1 MFDPFP
7 VTATVDRRRLLE
19 ILDVVADAARALEA
33 ADGDPE
39 LVGALR
45 ASIAELSLDVE
56 VAELFLGAVATP
68 ADPVG
73 TLETQLGHLER
84 RHVDERE
91 HYHAALADHDA
102 AVPVTCHH
110 CGATLRARFF
120 GRGWIH
126 PRSDCPFTGNP
137 RPADRRTN
145 ADITV
150 RVAPDPRPKVT
161 RSGRDLV
168 VTLARPDYLS
178 GVSLA
183 VAVPV
188 AAARRWAVDLFSEVR
203 QALAEA
209 EPANRQRNPSA
220 RA

>member
-1 MFDPFP
+1 VFDPFP
-7 VTATVDRRRLLE
+7 VTATVDRRRLIE
-19 ILDVVADAARALEA
+19 ILDVVADAARTLEA
-33 ADGDPE
+33 TDSDPE
-39 LVGALR
+39 LVSALR

-56 VAELFLGAVATP
+56 VAELFLGAMATP
-68 ADPVG
+68 ADPIG

-102 AVPVTCHH
+102 AAPVTCHH

-126 PRSDCPFTGNP
+126 PRTDCPFTGNP

-150 RVAPDPRPKVT
+150 RVAPDHRPKVN
-161 RSGRDLV
+161 RSGRNLV

-178 GVSLA
+178 GVSLT

-188 AAARRWAVDLFSEVR
+188 AAARRWALDLFSEVGR
-203 QALAEA
+203 ALTDAER
-209 EPANRQRNPSA
+209 ANSHK
-220 RA
+220 

>member
-1 MFDPFP
+1 VFDPFP
-7 VTATVDRRRLLE
+7 VTATVDRRRLIE

-33 ADGDPE
+33 TDGDPE
-39 LVGALR
+39 LVSALH
-45 ASIAELSLDVE
+45 ASIAELILDVE
-56 VAELFLGAVATP
+56 VAELFLGPMATP
-68 ADPVG
+68 ADPVA
-73 TLETQLGHLER
+73 TLENQLGHLER

-126 PRSDCPFTGNP
+126 PPTDCPFTGNP
-137 RPADRRTN
+137 RPADRRTS

-150 RVAPDPRPKVT
+150 RVAPDHRPKVT

-168 VTLARPDYLS
+168 VTLSRPDYLS

-188 AAARRWAVDLFSEVR
+188 AAARRWALDLFSQVG
-203 QALAEA
+203 QTLAEA
-209 EPANRQRNPSA
+209 E
-220 RA
+220 RADSNK

>member
-1 MFDPFP
+1 MLDPFP
-7 VTATVDRRRLLE
+7 VTATVDRRRLVE
-19 ILDVVADAARALEA
+19 ILDVVGDAARALEA
-33 ADGDPE
+33 TDSDPE
-39 LVGALR
+39 LVSALR

-56 VAELFLGAVATP
+56 VAELFLGNMATP

-91 HYHAALADHDA
+91 RYHAALADHDA

-110 CGATLRARFF
+110 CGATLRARFL
-120 GRGWIH
+120 GRGWVH

-137 RPADRRTN
+137 RPADRRSN
-145 ADITV
+145 ASITV
-150 RVAPDPRPKVT
+150 RVAPDHRPMVT
-161 RSGRDLV
+161 SSGRDLL

-188 AAARRWAVDLFSEVR
+188 AAARRWALDLFSEVG
-203 QALAEA
+203 QALGKAERA
-209 EPANRQRNPSA
+209 DSNR
-220 RA
+220 